1 MKDSLSI
8 TEARDEL
15 PDLAERLAEEGNA
28 QAVAVTRD
36 GKPVLAILPWE
47 LFESLIETMDI
58 LGDEEAMAA
67 LRRSAREME
76 EGKGTPLDDVVAKL
90 GLE

>member
-8 TEARDEL
+8 AEARDEL

-47 LFESLIETMDI
+47 FFESLVETMDI

-67 LRRSAREME
+67 LRRSVLALD
-76 EGKGTPLDDVVAKL
+76 EGDTVPWEQVKAEL